1 MSTVFSRATQGLAA
15 DHGRGARWCLLLAAA
30 LLGAWGA
37 WCGLARLTV
46 YAVTDTAR
54 LEVAHAVSPVEAPVD
69 GRVVAT
75 HLALGREVQVGET
88 LIELEAETQ
97 RLQRQE
103 ERTRLVA
110 LTQQLTALRA
120 EVATASQA
128 LTEARQAAQVALGEA
143 RAQFQEALVRVQF
156 AAEEATRSTRLH
168 VRGFLAEVDML
179 RLQAE
184 AQRRQAAATSLRLA
198 VERLQREQQ
207 TRQSDRQAQLERLQ
221 REITQMAGQRT
232 TVAATLER
240 LDHELERR
248 HIRAPVTG
256 RLGEVTPLH
265 IGTFVKAG
273 DRLAAVVPSGSLKV
287 VADFLPAVAL
297 GRVQTG
303 QTARLRL
310 DSFPW
315 AQYGSLVTI
324 VSSVA
329 SEIRD
334 GRVRVELTVPPQ
346 PTARLPLQHGLPGT
360 LEVEVEQATPAALVL
375 RAAGQLLA
383 KPRTWLAS
391 EAENTGEP

>member
-1 MSTVFSRATQGLAA
+1 
-15 DHGRGARWCLLLAAA
+15 
-30 LLGAWGA
+30 
-37 WCGLARLTV
+37 
-46 YAVTDTAR
+46 
-54 LEVAHAVSPVEAPVD
+54 
-69 GRVVAT
+69 
-75 HLALGREVQVGET
+75 
-88 LIELEAETQ
+88 
-97 RLQRQE
+97 
-103 ERTRLVA
+103 
-110 LTQQLTALRA
+110 
-120 EVATASQA
+120 
-128 LTEARQAAQVALGEA
+128 
-143 RAQFQEALVRVQF
+143 
-156 AAEEATRSTRLH
+156 
-168 VRGFLAEVDML
+168 
-179 RLQAE
+179 
-184 AQRRQAAATSLRLA
+184 